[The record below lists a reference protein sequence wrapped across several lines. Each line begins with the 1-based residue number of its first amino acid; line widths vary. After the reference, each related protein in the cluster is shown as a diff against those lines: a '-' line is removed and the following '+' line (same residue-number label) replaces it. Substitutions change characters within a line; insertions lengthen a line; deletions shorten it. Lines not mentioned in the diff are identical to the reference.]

1 MTLNRRAFLLGA
13 ATFATF
19 SMAPTAFALT
29 DQQELVDRAR
39 ITFEKLTASPEFAE
53 LPGYLKRSK
62 AVMIFPSLFKA
73 GFVIGGEGGTGVLV
87 VRDAQKGWSQP
98 AFYTLVA
105 GSVGLQIGGQ
115 LSEAIF
121 TIMSDKALNAVLD
134 NQMKLGGNVSIAAG
148 PIGKGVGADTTTNFS
163 SDVYTFAKTS
173 GLFGGLSF
181 EGAGILKKD
190 SWNRAYYGEGSSPY
204 AIVIQ
209 RKFSNPNTTPLV
221 NALSAY

>member
-1 MTLNRRAFLLGA
+1 MILARRAFLLGA
-13 ATFATF
+13 TTYATC
-19 SMAPTAFALT
+19 SLAPAAFALT
-29 DQQELVDRAR
+29 EQQELIDKAR
-39 ITFEKLTASPEFAE
+39 ISFEKLAASPEFSE

-73 GFVIGGEGGTGVLV
+73 GFVIGGEGGAGVLM
-87 VRDAQKGWSQP
+87 VRDAQRGWSQP
-98 AFYTLVA
+98 AFYTLAA

-121 TIMSDKALNAVLD
+121 TIMSEKALNAVLD
-134 NQMKLGGNVSIAAG
+134 NQMKLGGNVSMAAG

-163 SDVYTFAKTS
+163 SDVYTFAKTA
-173 GLFGGLSF
+173 GLFGGVSF

-190 SWNRAYYGEGSSPY
+190 SWNRAYYGQGASPY

-209 RKFSNPNTTPLV
+209 RKFENPNTKALV
-221 NALSAY
+221 NAVSAY